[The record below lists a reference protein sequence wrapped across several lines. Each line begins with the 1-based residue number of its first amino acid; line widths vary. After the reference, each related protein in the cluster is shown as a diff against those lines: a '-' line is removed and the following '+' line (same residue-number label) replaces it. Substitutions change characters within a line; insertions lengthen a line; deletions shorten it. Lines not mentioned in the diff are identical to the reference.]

1 LTSANFVKP
10 SPIVKLDATHKVDA
24 FNCNYEALNDF
35 LKKRAL
41 SNQNMG
47 STTTY
52 VTCRDLN
59 VVGYYSITIG
69 GVTHDRVA
77 PRIKNGMPKY
87 DIPVVIL
94 ARLGVHIDE
103 QGNGIG
109 TGLLKDAL
117 LRTVQIANIA
127 GVRALLVDAKPEA
140 KEWYLKYDFEQS
152 PLDENQLFLLMKDL
166 KNIIS

>member
-1 LTSANFVKP
+1 LTGAAFIKP
-10 SPIVKLDATHKVDA
+10 SPIVKLDATHKIDA
-24 FNCNYEALNDF
+24 FDCGNEALNEF

-41 SNQNMG
+41 ANQNMG

-69 GVTHDRVA
+69 GVTHDRVTS
-77 PRIKNGMPKY
+77 RIKNGMPKY

-94 ARLGVHIDE
+94 ARLGVAVNE
-103 QGNGIG
+103 KGNRIG

-117 LRTVQIANIA
+117 LRTVQIADIA
-127 GVRALLVDAKPEA
+127 GVRALLIDAKPEA
-140 KEWYLKYDFEQS
+140 KEWYLRYDFEQS
-152 PLDENQLFLLMKDL
+152 PLDDNQLFLLMKDL
-166 KNIIS
+166 KKVLV